1 MEKVRIDM
9 SQKIQKTNFI
19 GNGST
24 IVKYIL
30 VMIATKTIAV
40 AAAHGYNLPVN
51 EIQLA
56 EILGYILGFIIATI
70 DAKWPN
76 NIFNNIWELG
86 IAKIT
91 EENKPSEEINFNDTE
106 LYPEDNIDEAM
117 VDDET

>member
-1 MEKVRIDM
+1 MSEKY
-9 SQKIQKTNFI
+9 SETNVI

-40 AAAHGYNLPVN
+40 AAAHGYNLPVDAV
-51 EIQLA
+51 QLA

-76 NIFNNIWELG
+76 SIFNNIWELG

-91 EENKPSEEINFNDTE
+91 EDEEEIVDIDPASEYESDENDR
-106 LYPEDNIDEAM
+106 
-117 VDDET
+117 

>member
-1 MEKVRIDM
+1 MSKYTEKNI
-9 SQKIQKTNFI
+9 I

-30 VMIATKTIAV
+30 VMIATKTLAV
-40 AAAHGYNLPVN
+40 AAAHGYNLPVDAT
-51 EIQLA
+51 QLA
-56 EILGYILGFIIATI
+56 EILGYIIGFIIATI

-91 EENKPSEEINFNDTE
+91 EDKPDVTFADTE
-106 LYPEDNIDEAM
+106 LYPEDNIDETM
-117 VDDET
+117 VDDEQ

>member
-1 MEKVRIDM
+1 MSKYTEKNIL
-9 SQKIQKTNFI
+9 

-40 AAAHGYNLPVN
+40 AAAHGYNLPVDAV
-51 EIQLA
+51 QLA
-56 EILGYILGFIIATI
+56 EILGYILGFLIATI

-91 EENKPSEEINFNDTE
+91 EDEPDVNFADTE
-106 LYPEDNIDEAM
+106 LYPEDNIDETM
-117 VDDET
+117 VDDE